1 MRLYHGSNM
10 VVGAPD
16 VSRSRKNLDFGQGF
30 YLTSHFEQAVDWAK
44 RKALLESGSAFVNV
58 FEFDEGVQ
66 ELKVLS
72 FEGQDEEWV
81 EFVCHCRRGGA
92 DYRKF
97 DLIVGGVADDRVF
110 YAVDMYYQG
119 LWSME
124 QTLEALRFF
133 SVNDQWCFVSQKVV
147 EKCLAFVEAREVQ

>member
-10 VVGAPD
+10 MVESPD

-30 YLTSHFEQAVDWAK
+30 YLTSHFEQATDWAK

-58 FEFDEGVQ
+58 FEFDEGAQ
-66 ELKVLS
+66 ELKVLM
-72 FEGQDEEWV
+72 FEGHDEEWV
-81 EFVCHCRRGGA
+81 EFVCRCRRGGT

-97 DLIVGGVADDRVF
+97 DLIVGGVADDRVY

-133 SVNDQWCFVSQKVV
+133 GVNDQWCFISQNAV
-147 EKCLAFVEAREVQ
+147 ENCLTFIEAVEVQ

>member
-10 VVGAPD
+10 VVETPD

-44 RKALLESGSAFVNV
+44 RKTLLESGPAFVNV
-58 FEFDEGVQ
+58 FEFDERAQ
-66 ELKVLS
+66 ELKLLT

-81 EFVCHCRRGGA
+81 ELVCHCRRGGT
-92 DYRKF
+92 DYREF
-97 DLIVGGVADDRVF
+97 DLIVGGVADDRVY

-133 SVNDQWCFVSQKVV
+133 GVNDQWCFVSQNAV
-147 EKCLAFVEAREVQ
+147 ENCLTFVEALEVQ